1 MPWGVHS
8 EYNDDGGP
16 EVEIDEEQE
25 DVERAEEGEEE
36 TEEFDVDDALSRLE

>member
-25 DVERAEEGEEE
+25 DVERADEGQEQ

>member
-8 EYNDDGGP
+8 EYTDDGGP

-25 DVERAEEGEEE
+25 DVERAEEGTEE
-36 TEEFDVDDALSRLE
+36 TEAFDVEDALSRLE

>member
-25 DVERAEEGEEE
+25 DVDRSEEGEER
-36 TEEFDVDDALSRLE
+36 TEAFDVGEALSKLD